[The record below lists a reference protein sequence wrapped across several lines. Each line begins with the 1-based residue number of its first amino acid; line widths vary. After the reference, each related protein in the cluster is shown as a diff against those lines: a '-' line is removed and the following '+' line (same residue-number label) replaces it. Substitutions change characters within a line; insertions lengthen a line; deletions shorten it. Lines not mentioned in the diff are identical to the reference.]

1 MFLTM
6 PWSEIVRR
14 TPQVVFGLM
23 LFGLGVAMMKAGD
36 LGFGAWNVFHEG
48 VAERTPLSFGQVIII
63 TGLCVVILFLPL
75 GEKIGLGT
83 LLNALV
89 IGTTVDAVLSVLDEP
104 AAMGWRIFLMV
115 AGPVVIGLGSG
126 MYIGGGLG
134 PGPRD
139 GLMTGLHKRGIAIW
153 KARTGI
159 EITVLIV
166 GLLLGGTIGV
176 GTVWFT
182 LGIGPMVQFFLPR
195 FRRPDPAP
203 RRANLPAS

>member
-6 PWSEIVRR
+6 PWREIVGRV
-14 TPQVVFGLM
+14 PQVVFGLG
-23 LFGLGVAMMKAGD
+23 LFGLGVAMMKAGN
-36 LGFGAWNVFHEG
+36 LGFGSWNVFHEG
-48 VAERTPLSFGQVIII
+48 VAERTPLSLGQVIIV
-63 TGLCVVILFLPL
+63 TGLCVVTLFLPL

-89 IGTTVDAVLSVLDEP
+89 IGTTVDLVLTVLDEP
-104 AAMGWRIFLMV
+104 SSMAWRIALMV
-115 AGPVVIGLGSG
+115 TGPVVIGLGSG
-126 MYIGGGLG
+126 LYIGGGLG

-139 GLMTGLHKRGIAIW
+139 GLMTGLHKRGVTIW

-203 RRANLPAS
+203 RRSNLLGS